1 MGFIRLRFPS
11 QTISLAI
18 GDYQQK
24 SISADSILYSIW
36 HLKGHDFF
44 SAALDSIHD
53 TIPSLIS
60 NVKDQLARN
69 YKLDYP
75 FKRFSLIEVPIQF
88 VGYERAWSQ
97 HRKPCNRKWSY
108 FRKKGHCLMIWIW
121 KKNKLENHIRWS
133 RFGDRNEISLQEAQ
147 MHTFNNF
154 IWRFAQTEGNYNF
167 WCVRQGKR

>member
-1 MGFIRLRFPS
+1 MGFIRLMGDFPS

-53 TIPSLIS
+53 TIPSLIR

-97 HRKPCNRKWSY
+97 AQETVQPEMVLFPEKGAL
-108 FRKKGHCLMIWIW
+108 FDDMDMKKQVQ
-121 KKNKLENHIRWS
+121 NHIRWS
-133 RFGDRNEISLQEAQ
+133 RYGDRNEISLQEAQ
-147 MHTFNNF
+147 MRTFNNF
-154 IWRFAQTEGNYNF
+154 IWRFAQIG
-167 WCVRQGKR
+167 RKL